1 MSEQQQ
7 AGQRHFTIEQY
18 KTGVEPYEYLYS
30 IINNPR
36 LHAQEKQR
44 LIDEAKA
51 LHAGDIRPFYKAYL
65 ETQKAGRF
73 RIDQENST
81 QFSGQEM
88 PLNCGQYDCTDDGVT
103 GWLPNGA
110 EITICPHPIMPTK
123 RIINIDSGECKT
135 EISFK
140 RGTGSWRKAIFDKS
154 VLASSQKI
162 VQLASQGIAVDS
174 ENARGMV
181 SYLSWIENANYG
193 TIPEIRS
200 VGRLGWTAFGFSP
213 YVKDLIFDGM
223 EQYRQAFQ
231 AVRQSGT
238 LEAWVDAVK
247 PVRTGKNT
255 AARAM
260 LAASF
265 ASALIEPLHALP
277 FICHGWSNASSIGK
291 TVLLMACGS
300 VWANPSMGEYIK
312 TFNSTS
318 VGLEMIAGFYG
329 AMPVCL
335 DELELKGNKRQDFDT
350 MIYQYCQGA
359 GKIRGAKNGGLQRVA
374 TWRNCAISTG
384 EEPLTSASSKAGAIN
399 RVLDLNCGDLPI
411 FDTPK
416 ETVRIIMQNHG
427 HAGKVFVESLTQE
440 ALEAI
445 REMWDGFCRQ
455 LEGQATDKQAGSAAL
470 LLAADAWAD
479 AVIFHDG
486 NSLTADDLLPYLQTK
501 AETDVNQRCYDWLI
515 DTIGGNISHFNQEK
529 NQTYSIE
536 AWGDIDEDKSRAYI
550 IKTVFERI
558 MTDEGYSSAGFLN
571 WGRSKSLVFPDGDG
585 HFAAKK
591 RLKNGAFVRCV
602 CLALPNE
609 DKFTVVQEG
618 WPE

>member
-1 MSEQQQ
+1 MSEQRAQK
-7 AGQRHFTIEQY
+7 HFTVEQY

-36 LHAQEKQR
+36 LHAQERQR
-44 LIDEAKA
+44 LIDEAKE
-51 LHAGDIRPFYKAYL
+51 LKCGDIRPFYKAYL
-65 ETQKAGRF
+65 ETQSAGRF

-81 QFSGQEM
+81 QFTGQEM
-88 PLNCGQYDCTDDGVT
+88 PLKCGQYDCTDDGVI
-103 GWLPNGA
+103 GWTKNGM
-110 EITICPHPIMPTK
+110 EFKICPHPIMPTK

-140 RGTGSWRKAIFDKS
+140 RGSGWRKAIFDKS
-154 VLASSQKI
+154 LLASSQKI

-174 ENARGMV
+174 ENARDMV
-181 SYLSWIENANYG
+181 AFLSWIENANYG

-200 VGRLGWTAFGFSP
+200 VGRLGWTSFGFSP

-231 AVRQSGT
+231 AVDQRGS
-238 LEAWVDAVK
+238 LEKWISAVG
-247 PVRTGKNT
+247 PVRAGKNT

-265 ASALIEPLHALP
+265 ASALIEPMHALP
-277 FICHGWSNASSIGK
+277 FIAHGWSNASSVGK
-291 TVLLMACGS
+291 TVMLMACGS

-335 DELELKGNKRQDFDT
+335 DELELKGNKRQEFDT

-359 GKIRGAKNGGLQRVA
+359 GKIRGAKNGGLQRMA

-427 HAGKVFVESLTQE
+427 HAGKIFVESLTE
-440 ALEAI
+440 ENLSAI
-445 REMWDGFCRQ
+445 REMWDGFQ
-455 LEGQATDKQAGSAAL
+455 AQMEGTATDKQAGSAAL

-515 DTIGGNISHFNQEK
+515 DTIGGNMSHFNQGK
-529 NQTYSIE
+529 GDTSSIE

-571 WGRSKSLVFPDGDG
+571 WGKGKSLVFPDRDG
-585 HFAAKK
+585 KHYAIQK
-591 RLKNGAFVRCV
+591 RLKNGALVRCV

-609 DKFTVVQEG
+609 DKFTAVQEEF
-618 WPE
+618 PE